1 MTAAGLITLTGLLL
15 SFFYVRSHHVCICV
29 QSAWWCVFMPF
40 VAVSVGFN
48 LGADSSANFWLYGI
62 PAIVAALGMYLF
74 VWRSIRL
81 TQAVFLLIFPLNALG
96 NAFGLD
102 QYKMASIDILDVTVW
117 IQIGLLLRLR
127 HESVDEILSG
137 FPGSTNNK
145 NNVIRIIHGV
155 GGTGTSTKA

>member
-1 MTAAGLITLTGLLL
+1 
-15 SFFYVRSHHVCICV
+15 
-29 QSAWWCVFMPF
+29 
-40 VAVSVGFN
+40 
-48 LGADSSANFWLYGI
+48 
-62 PAIVAALGMYLF
+62 MYLF
-74 VWRSIRL
+74 VWRSSRL
-81 TQAVFLLIFPLNALG
+81 TQAVFLLIFPLNVLG

-102 QYKMASIDILDVTVW
+102 QYKMTSIDILDVTVW